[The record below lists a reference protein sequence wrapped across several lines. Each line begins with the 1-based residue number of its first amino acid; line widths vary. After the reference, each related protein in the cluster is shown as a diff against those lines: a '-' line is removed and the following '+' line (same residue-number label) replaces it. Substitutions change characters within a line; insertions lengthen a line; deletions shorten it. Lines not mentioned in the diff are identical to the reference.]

1 MMTFYYSMKQ
11 MLRTPLRSILFFVLV
26 GISALLLTVGGSL
39 LYQSSGMEREF
50 EKIYTTI
57 ATVEQKQEE
66 VGRFRFGMRHFR
78 ITIISIMVCMG
89 IGFRMRYWISTGRPI

>member
-26 GISALLLTVGGSL
+26 GISALLLAVGGRL

-66 VGRFRFGMRHFR
+66 VRTNPVWDETLQDYSYINQG
-78 ITIISIMVCMG
+78 V
-89 IGFRMRYWISTGRPI
+89 

>member
-26 GISALLLTVGGSL
+26 GISALLLAVGGSL

-50 EKIYTTI
+50 EKI
-57 ATVEQKQEE
+57 
-66 VGRFRFGMRHFR
+66 R

>member
-26 GISALLLTVGGSL
+26 GISALLLAVGGSL

-50 EKIYTTI
+50 EK
-57 ATVEQKQEE
+57 
-66 VGRFRFGMRHFR
+66 
-78 ITIISIMVCMG
+78 SI
-89 IGFRMRYWISTGRPI
+89 RPSRP

>member
-26 GISALLLTVGGSL
+26 GISALLLAVGGSL

-66 VGRFRFGMRHFR
+66 VR
-78 ITIISIMVCMG
+78 TIPV
-89 IGFRMRYWISTGRPI
+89 